1 MSPHLPWYVAR
12 ATGIVAWALL
22 TVAVVWGLL
31 LSTRLFGR
39 RPRPPWLLDLHRF
52 LGGLALTFTGLHVTA
67 LIADTTTSFGPAEVL
82 VPFTS
87 SWKPG
92 PVALGVVAFHLLLAV
107 EVTSLAMR
115 RIPRR
120 WWRSVH
126 ATSFAAFWLA
136 TTHLVVA
143 GTDAA
148 DPALLLAALAAAG
161 AVAFLTA
168 YRLLADR
175 HRRPAPRAPV
185 PARGR
190 SQACGPTLALAVRT
204 PVSLPEAGHDGVGG
218 SSGRD
223 ADDDVA
229 A

>member
-1 MSPHLPWYVAR
+1 VNPHLAWYVAR

-31 LSTRLFGR
+31 LSTHLLGR
-39 RPRPPWLLDLHRF
+39 RPTPRWLLDLHRF
-52 LGGLALTFTGLHVTA
+52 LGGLALAFTGLHVAA
-67 LIADTTTSFGPAEVL
+67 LVADTTTSFGPAAVL
-82 VPFTS
+82 VPFAS

-92 PVALGVVAFHLLLAV
+92 PVALGVVALHLLVAV
-107 EVTSLAMR
+107 EFTSLVMR

-136 TTHLVVA
+136 TIHLVTA

-148 DPALLLAALAAAG
+148 HPALVLAALAAAG
-161 AVAFLTA
+161 AVVFLTA

-175 HRRPAPRAPV
+175 RLRPAPARA
-185 PARGR
+185 
-190 SQACGPTLALAVRT
+190 
-204 PVSLPEAGHDGVGG
+204 
-218 SSGRD
+218 
-223 ADDDVA
+223 
-229 A
+229 